1 MKSLFCVSFLLF
13 TISTAISQDFL
24 ATTSTSEENFSET
37 DWSDFENEKDATIEN
52 NWSFHTDKEG
62 KSLYIDFELLGG
74 KMNSLVLISDQKQVV
89 HEDNH
94 LFDLPFNTIYELDL
108 EKLKRGSYFVE
119 LRTFNHKIIRKEI
132 TIH

>member
-1 MKSLFCVSFLLF
+1 M
-13 TISTAISQDFL
+13 TINSASSQEIL
-24 ATTSTSEENFSET
+24 TTSAIEEGHSFVVSLVK
-37 DWSDFENEKDATIEN
+37 FENEKKVTKNN

-62 KSLYIDFELLGG
+62 KSLYIDFEILGG
-74 KMNSLVLISDQKQVV
+74 KMNRLALISDQKQVV

-119 LRTFNHKIIRKEI
+119 LHTFNHKIIRKEI
-132 TIH
+132 TIN